1 MTLSRK
7 IVISIIIALGLI
19 LIAIFN
25 QGLYKNEP
33 LKKLEPPN
41 TEASTQTDQPKI
53 VSVKPDFKQ
62 NPIILPD
69 QNIEI
74 EFNLPLENI
83 GEFKHRIDVFKDYET
98 KISLDRKTVTIIP
111 KKPFDL
117 GKSFTLFILG
127 DTKFDGHKTL
137 GIEQHFSFRTIAYHG
152 V

>member
-1 MTLSRK
+1 MGFSKKALIP
-7 IVISIIIALGLI
+7 IVIAVGLI
-19 LIAIFN
+19 LIAIFGR
-25 QGLYKNEP
+25 GLYQPTP
-33 LKKLEPPN
+33 LPKIATPN
-41 TEASTQTDQPKI
+41 AEAANQDSSPKI
-53 VSVKPDFKQ
+53 VSVRPDFNQ

-83 GEFKHRIDVFKDYET
+83 GEFKHRIDTFKDYET

-117 GKSFTLFILG
+117 GRSFTLFILG

-137 GIEQHFSFRTIAYHG
+137 GVEQHFSFRTIAYHG